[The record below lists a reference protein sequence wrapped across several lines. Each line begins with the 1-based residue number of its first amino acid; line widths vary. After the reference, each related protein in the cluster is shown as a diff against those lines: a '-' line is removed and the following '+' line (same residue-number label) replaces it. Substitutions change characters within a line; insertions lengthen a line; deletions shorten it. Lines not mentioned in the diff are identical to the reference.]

1 MVPVGKPLVAPKTDN
16 RVSLIGFSFSFS
28 LLCFVFVFLLHLC
41 LVPGH
46 QHRSVTSR
54 LFRTNKCH

>member
-1 MVPVGKPLVAPKTDN
+1 MVPVGKPLVALKTDN
-16 RVSLIGFSFSFS
+16 RVSLIGFSFSLF
-28 LLCFVFVFLLHLC
+28 CFVLHLC